1 MKKYYFLLVAMMMAI
16 VSVGL
21 TACGSDDD
29 DEPQNTSIVGT
40 WKTSGTEDGVNYVSL
55 IQFTKDGKFNG
66 VQIWTEN
73 GENEIEVSKGTYT
86 ASNDVLMITE
96 TDEDG
101 EADPYIINY
110 QLKGKQLILT
120 FLYNSV
126 TFTQTQDSE
135 IEKYLKYYN
144 D

>member
-1 MKKYYFLLVAMMMAI
+1 
-16 VSVGL
+16 
-21 TACGSDDD
+21 
-29 DEPQNTSIVGT
+29 
-40 WKTSGTEDGVNYVSL
+40 
-55 IQFTKDGKFNG
+55 
-66 VQIWTEN
+66 
-73 GENEIEVSKGTYT
+73 
-86 ASNDVLMITE
+86 MITE